1 MIQHWFLHKLKIG
14 LICGIGLY
22 ASGFAQAQ
30 SAILENYIQEGLQAN
45 LQLKQQGLDI
55 ARQQEALR
63 QSKSL
68 GMPKLTFDANYTLA
82 AGGRRIDFPIGD
94 LLNDV
99 YGNLNALNAVP
110 GNLPPGVIPGVFPAL
125 ENQQIQFL
133 PNNFHETKVSFAYPV
148 FNSDL
153 KYNRQI
159 QQHLL
164 DSKTAEKA
172 AGTHELKYQIT
183 EAYLQYLRTLEAE
196 KIWQN
201 TRTVLAELRR
211 FNESLVKNNVAT
223 RDIVAT
229 ADYELSKTDNEIF
242 KLKRQQENVQAY
254 FNFLLQKDLEAPIT
268 IDSALLKSTLPAY
281 QPDALLEQCLDTRN
295 ELDALKSGQLA
306 AETDIRRNAANMK
319 LPDFYL
325 GGSVGFQGFGYTFS
339 KEQAYVLAQVGV
351 SYDLFDGGMRSS
363 KTQEARLKAE
373 MLRAQT
379 EQVEQQIALQVTAA
393 WHDLEAAEN
402 AFQSSQTALRA
413 AEETYRIVNNKYR
426 AGQALL
432 LEYLDAQ
439 NRVTTARLQQVL
451 AWSEV
456 LLKEAALKKAAGI

>member
-1 MIQHWFLHKLKIG
+1 MRHNLPNLLFTAVLLLSCHLLLPISL
-14 LICGIGLY
+14 
-22 ASGFAQAQ
+22 QAQ
-30 SAILENYIQEGLQAN
+30 SAVLENYIQEGLN
-45 LQLKQQGLDI
+45 TSLQLKQQGLDI
-55 ARQQEALR
+55 ARQQELLR
-63 QSKSL
+63 QAKSL
-68 GMPKLTFDANYTLA
+68 GMPKFTFDANYTLA

-94 LLNDV
+94 LLNNV

-110 GNLPPGVIPGVFPAL
+110 GNLPPGVVPGVFPTL

-133 PNNFHETKVSFAYPV
+133 PNNFHETKISFTYPV

-172 AGTHELKYQIT
+172 AGTEDLRYQIT

-196 KIWQN
+196 KIWLN
-201 TRTVLAELRR
+201 TRTVLTELRR

-223 RDIVAT
+223 RDVVAT
-229 ADYELSKTDNEIF
+229 ADYELSKADNEIYT
-242 KLKRQQENVQAY
+242 LRRQQENVQAW
-254 FNFLLQKDLEAPIT
+254 FNFLLNKELNAPIEV
-268 IDSALLKSTLPAY
+268 DSALLKMPIPAY
-281 QPDALLEQCLDTRN
+281 QPQDLVVQSLENRH

-306 AETDIRRNAANMK
+306 AETDVRRNAANLK
-319 LPDFYL
+319 LPDLYL
-325 GGSVGFQGFGYTFS
+325 GGSFGFQGFGYTFS
-339 KEQAYVLAQVGV
+339 KEQAYVLAQVGL
-351 SYDLFDGGMRSS
+351 SYDLFDGGLRRS
-363 KTQEARLKAE
+363 KTQEARLQAE
-373 MLRAQT
+373 TVRAKT
-379 EQVEQQIALQVTAA
+379 ELAEQQITLQVTTA
-393 WHDLEAAEN
+393 WHDLEAAQN
-402 AFQSSQTALRA
+402 SFQSSSVALRA
-413 AEETYRIVNNKYR
+413 AEETFRIINNKYR

-439 NRVTTARLQQVL
+439 NRVTTARLQQVI

>member
-172 AGTHELKYQIT
+172 AGTPALC
-183 EAYLQYLRTLEAE
+183 LQNY
-196 KIWQN
+196 
-201 TRTVLAELRR
+201 
-211 FNESLVKNNVAT
+211 
-223 RDIVAT
+223 
-229 ADYELSKTDNEIF
+229 ADLMKAWSKTMW
-242 KLKRQQENVQAY
+242 Q
-254 FNFLLQKDLEAPIT
+254 
-268 IDSALLKSTLPAY
+268 
-281 QPDALLEQCLDTRN
+281 
-295 ELDALKSGQLA
+295 
-306 AETDIRRNAANMK
+306 
-319 LPDFYL
+319 
-325 GGSVGFQGFGYTFS
+325 
-339 KEQAYVLAQVGV
+339 
-351 SYDLFDGGMRSS
+351 
-363 KTQEARLKAE
+363 
-373 MLRAQT
+373 RAT
-379 EQVEQQIALQVTAA
+379 
-393 WHDLEAAEN
+393 
-402 AFQSSQTALRA
+402 S
-413 AEETYRIVNNKYR
+413 
-426 AGQALL
+426 
-432 LEYLDAQ
+432 
-439 NRVTTARLQQVL
+439 
-451 AWSEV
+451 
-456 LLKEAALKKAAGI
+456 